1 MLKTASLNP
10 DSAGIEDQKIKD
22 EKNMPPVVDE
32 AKCNGCGTCVDVC
45 PSECFTLEDNISK
58 VTDPDACVDCESCV
72 ENCAEEAIVLK

>member
-1 MLKTASLNP
+1 MNELT
-10 DSAGIEDQKIKD
+10 
-22 EKNMPPVVDE
+22 MPPVVDE

-45 PSECFTLEDNISK
+45 PSECFTLEDNKSK